1 MKLFAQEKLS
11 YEELIGFSDYF
22 NSYVVAN
29 AMVPGH
35 VEQYVLIF
43 DLADLSL
50 FEIPIGDIGNF
61 AKHGTI
67 NYKQRNGMSIYVN
80 MHWVIHLA
88 ITILKSVLD
97 EGQLLCNQF
106 FTDDYQSFLD
116 EMIGLEHVQEKYG
129 GKLPNLELGTSEFP
143 PRFNL

>member
-1 MKLFAQEKLS
+1 
-11 YEELIGFSDYF
+11 
-22 NSYVVAN
+22 
-29 AMVPGH
+29 MVPGH

-50 FEIPIGDIGNF
+50 FEIPIGDIANF
-61 AKHGTI
+61 AKHGTV

-97 EGQLLCNQF
+97 EGQLMCNKF
-106 FTDDYQSFLD
+106 FTDDYHSFLD
-116 EMIGLEHVQEKYG
+116 EMIGLENVQEKYG